1 MSPPSLQEQQ
11 NGGGG
16 HSDRNS
22 NSSSQIALLSRFAQ
36 TNSFTKKA
44 EYDDGISD
52 LHCSLPSRNS
62 TMLRSCRTSA
72 GVTADNGT
80 AASAANRGLDNQ
92 ASGVKKSD
100 DFRSKI
106 WIVTLFLSQISAE
119 NS

>member
-11 NGGGG
+11 NGGG

-22 NSSSQIALLSRFAQ
+22 NSSSQIALLSRFAL

-72 GVTADNGT
+72 GATADNGT

-92 ASGVKKSD
+92 ASD
-100 DFRSKI
+100 NFR
-106 WIVTLFLSQISAE
+106 IVTKDCNTVLIPNFS
-119 NS
+119 

>member
-1 MSPPSLQEQQ
+1 MSPPSLQEEQ
-11 NGGGG
+11 NGGG

-92 ASGVKKSD
+92 ASGAKKSD
-100 DFRSKI
+100 DYRSTI
-106 WIVTLFLSQISAE
+106 RIVTLSISQISAE